1 MSWEPPPRPE
11 WVQAVNRGEVL
22 PIADVA
28 ARRLDPGLLIDE
40 ARASL
45 GLDHHAGV
53 GAIDGDDR
61 FLEPLAIACAALE
74 DEAHLTVLGRWI
86 TRRYLLRLLEV
97 RFELAA
103 YVAADPGVR
112 DEEVRSPIIVTGAPR
127 TGTTILYGLLSCDP
141 ALRVP
146 EGWELLRPVPPPE
159 PDHFPDPGRLAL
171 ADAELRL
178 MPSVSANLDAIHEY
192 SGRMPKECLSA
203 MSFELLTEEI
213 SVRYDVPRYH
223 RYLRAADLTPAYEMH
238 KLVLQVLQRRY
249 GPVQWVLK
257 SPAHLAA
264 LPTILSVYPDA
275 RIVVTHRDP
284 LTVLP
289 SVSSL
294 VATLRLAHSD
304 DVDMATIGR
313 YHAELYGRYLDA
325 LVDADQQG
333 LLHPART
340 HHGRYADFAADPM
353 GSVRATY
360 DGVGLSL
367 MPEAE
372 AAMAVHLAEKPK
384 GHKGE
389 HRYSF
394 DDLGLDRAT
403 ERARFERYRTHF
415 SVPEEG

>member
-1 MSWEPPPRPE
+1 VTWQAPPRPE

-22 PIADVA
+22 PIADGA
-28 ARRLDPGLLIDE
+28 ARPLDPALLLDE

-61 FLEPLAIACAALE
+61 FLEPLAVACAALE
-74 DEAHLTVLGRWI
+74 EEAQLTVLGRWI

-97 RFELAA
+97 RFQLAA
-103 YVAADPGVR
+103 YLEADPGVR
-112 DEEVRSPIIVTGAPR
+112 EEEVRSPIIVTGAPR

-159 PDHFPDPGRLAL
+159 PDRFPDPGRLAL

-213 SVRYDVPRYH
+213 AVRYDVPSYH
-223 RYLRAADLTPAYEMH
+223 RHLRDADITPAYEMH
-238 KLVLQVLQRRY
+238 KVVLQVLQRRW

-257 SPAHLAA
+257 SPAHLGA

-304 DVDMATIGR
+304 AVDMPTIGR

-325 LVDADQQG
+325 LVDADEQG
-333 LLHPART
+333 VLDPART
-340 HHGRYADFAADPM
+340 HHGLYADFVADPM

-360 DGVGLSL
+360 EGVGLELS
-367 MPEAE
+367 PGAA
-372 AAMAVHLAEKPK
+372 AAMERHLVEKPK

-394 DDLGLDRAT
+394 DDLGLERDA